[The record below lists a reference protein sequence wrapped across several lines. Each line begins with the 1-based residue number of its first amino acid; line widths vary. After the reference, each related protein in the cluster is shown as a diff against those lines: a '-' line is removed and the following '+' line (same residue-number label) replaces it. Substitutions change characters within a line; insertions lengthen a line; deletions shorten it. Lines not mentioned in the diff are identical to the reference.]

1 MDHVNKWSYKEL
13 FQTTCFQNRI
23 YNFLLNNAFIIWLLA
38 NLNLKGRNKNIIVL
52 QEQHIN
58 K

>member
-1 MDHVNKWSYKEL
+1 MDHVNKWFYKEL

-23 YNFLLNNAFIIWLLA
+23 YNFLLNNAF
-38 NLNLKGRNKNIIVL
+38 NNLKGRNKYIIVL

-58 K
+58 NYAVFY

>member
-1 MDHVNKWSYKEL
+1 MWSYKEL
-13 FQTTCFQNRI
+13 FQTTCFQNRV

-38 NLNLKGRNKNIIVL
+38 YLNLKGRNKNIIVL
-52 QEQHIN
+52 QGQHIN